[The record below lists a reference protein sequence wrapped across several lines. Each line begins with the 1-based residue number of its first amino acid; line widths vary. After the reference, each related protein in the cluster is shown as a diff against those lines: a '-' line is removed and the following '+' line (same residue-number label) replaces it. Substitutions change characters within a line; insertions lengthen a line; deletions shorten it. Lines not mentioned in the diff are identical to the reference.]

1 MEQAC
6 VYIVDD
12 DANIRL
18 STTFLL
24 RSHDLGCRAFATG
37 DELLD
42 AIDEL
47 DPGCILLDIVMPQ
60 HSGLDIQVELRRRGS
75 KHSVIVMT
83 GGGDEELASR
93 LLQMGAIG
101 VLEKP
106 FPEEALLAALKRG
119 FEQLDQL
126 Q

>member
-1 MEQAC
+1 VGQAC
-6 VYIVDD
+6 VYVVDD

-24 RSHDLGCRAFATG
+24 RSHELGCLAFATG
-37 DELLD
+37 EELLD
-42 AIDEL
+42 AVDAL
-47 DPGCILLDIVMPQ
+47 DPGCIPLDIVMPQ

-75 KHSVIVMT
+75 KLPVIVMT
-83 GGGDEELASR
+83 GGGDQELASR
-93 LLQMGAIG
+93 LLQMGAIS

-106 FPEEALLAALKRG
+106 FREEALLAALQRG
-119 FEQLDQL
+119 FQQLDEL